1 MNPFSKGAVDI
12 LLQPGEIAPALY
24 LFGRTS
30 QFLERAYE
38 NQDADEE
45 DHVDEDILI
54 EDFVF
59 DIESKFKAQGWMLRP
74 AALEKL
80 RAYATEWAGAFP
92 DTPMYWEEKYGICVK
107 DAQNFNGDFVI
118 GMIQALQINYDL
130 PPIQFQYI
138 AQHENLRPDVCIGY
152 AVHVEAD
159 HVVFKSTENILE
171 DLDASLKRLT
181 DHIVNHR
188 NEDVLALLETGRLD
202 LDEHDGRALKWA
214 VRSKNV
220 DAFKLLLEHG
230 ARNDWPE
237 LVEMVDDHA
246 EMKAILQASVM
257 ASRIDSKKTS
267 PGIRRSGV

>member
-1 MNPFSKGAVDI
+1 MKPFSKGAVDI
-12 LLQPGEIAPALY
+12 LLQPMEIAPALH
-24 LFGRTS
+24 LFERTS
-30 QFLERAYE
+30 QFLERAYA
-38 NQDADEE
+38 NLDAKEE
-45 DHVDEDILI
+45 AHVDEAILI

-59 DIESKFKAQGWMLRP
+59 EIASKFRAQDWTLRP

-92 DTPMYWEEKYGICVK
+92 ETPMYWKEKYGICVK
-107 DAQNFNGDFVI
+107 DEQTFNGDFVI
-118 GMIQALQINYDL
+118 GLIQTLQLNYDL

-138 AQHENLRPDVCIGY
+138 AQYENLKPHACIGY

-159 HVVFKSTENILE
+159 HVVFRSTEDILE
-171 DLDASLKRLT
+171 DLDRSLKRLT

-214 VRSKNV
+214 IRSKNV
-220 DAFKLLLEHG
+220 EAFKLLLEHG

-267 PGIRRSGV
+267 PGIRRGKF